1 MTASPTDPLAP
12 NPAGNALPE
21 TERADPQF
29 RDLETRP
36 LGELLGSLLGG
47 QERALLAVRDALP
60 QIEEAVEAIAARL
73 GNDREARLVYC
84 GAGTS
89 GRLAMQ
95 DGVELGPTFNWP
107 PERAVFLLAGGVT
120 SLSLAREGA
129 EDDTQSAR
137 SMIAEAG
144 VCARDAVIGVAA
156 SGRTPFTLSGLQAAR
171 ERGALTVALANDPA
185 APLLS
190 AAERPILLR
199 TGPEVLAGSTRL
211 AAGTAQKI
219 ALNLL
224 STAVMV
230 RLGKVFRGRMVDM
243 RPTNEKLRRRAERM
257 VADVSNCDLGR
268 AREALEAAD
277 GHIRHA
283 ILRAEAGSSMHRK
296 S

>member
-1 MTASPTDPLAP
+1 MTAPPNDSFTADPT
-12 NPAGNALPE
+12 GNALPE

-36 LGELLGSLLGG
+36 IGELLGALVGG

-137 SMIAEAG
+137 AMIAEAG

-185 APLLS
+185 APLLA

-224 STAVMV
+224 STAIMV

-243 RPTNEKLRRRAERM
+243 RPTNDKLRRRAERM

-268 AREALEAAD
+268 AREALEGAN

-283 ILRAEAGSSMHRK
+283 ILRAEADSSRHRK